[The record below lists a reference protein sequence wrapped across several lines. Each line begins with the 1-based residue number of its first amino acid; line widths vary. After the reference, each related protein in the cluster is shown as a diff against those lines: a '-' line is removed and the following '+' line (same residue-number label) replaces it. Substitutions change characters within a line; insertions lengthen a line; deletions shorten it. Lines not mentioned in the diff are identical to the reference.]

1 MSEIN
6 NMTTEELTAMDTTMM
21 SDYYASGTNSLT
33 DEHRSVKAELGYRSA
48 ERARKESRA
57 RAAKKASATR
67 TRRAAAGLPPM
78 RRTFSLDNA
87 PTGGWTEADR
97 V

>member
-1 MSEIN
+1 MSEIKD
-6 NMTTEELTAMDTTMM
+6 MTTEELTAMDVTMM
-21 SDYYASGTNSLT
+21 SDYYASGANSLT
-33 DEHRSVKAELGYRSA
+33 AEHKSVKAELGHRSA

-57 RAAKKASATR
+57 RAAKKATATHA
-67 TRRAAAGLPPM
+67 RRAAAGLPPI

-87 PTGGWTEADR
+87 PAGGWTEADR